1 MSNKIA
7 TAQYC
12 ADLSGLSSGPEPNKC
27 IVAEEMN
34 NFPNLKVDKP
44 YLPTQ
49 AVREDDINLVYRVT
63 FRFGSFSG
71 TMGSFYIKVG
81 DESAFAGGVFNYQGS
96 TIVKEFTKVG
106 TLMGAYD
113 PASGTQLKGMTINGG
128 SCAKYP
134 NFSSH
139 GTIYDGMTVN
149 VNFIS

>member
-12 ADLSGLSSGPEPNKC
+12 SELSGLPSGPAPNKC
-27 IVAEEMN
+27 VTYEEME
-34 NFPNLKVDKP
+34 NFPNLKVDNP

-49 AVREDDINLVYRVT
+49 AVKEDDIKLVYRVT

-81 DESAFAGGVFNYQGS
+81 DKSVFAGGVFNYQGS
-96 TIVKEFTKVG
+96 TQVVELTTVG